1 MIDIKD
7 IYLNLI
13 EPNIQL
19 IIIIFFF
26 SLLVIQKLDTMTLLL
41 FLIIL
46 FVIVFHKNIFSTLN
60 ELNQNKFGLD
70 KERYDFLSTILK
82 GLDST
87 ESEIPYH
94 NGIPSELINN
104 WVQGLF

>member
-46 FVIVFHKNIFSTLN
+46 FVIVFHKNILSTLN
-60 ELNQNKFGLD
+60 ELNDEANA
-70 KERYDFLSTILK
+70 ILA
-82 GLDST
+82 DA
-87 ESEIPYH
+87 IA
-94 NGIPSELINN
+94 N
-104 WVQGLF
+104 